1 MSVEENKTIVRRYAE
16 EAFGKGN
23 VAVSDELLSPNY
35 VHHTLLPGITPDR
48 EGRKQ
53 LASMLR
59 TAFPDLHV
67 TIEDMATEGGKVAAR
82 WTCSGTHKGEYMGI
96 APTGKQV
103 MWTGMSIHRIEGG
116 KIAESWDE
124 VDNLGMMQQLGAV
137 PTPGQSVG

>member
-1 MSVEENKTIVRRYAE
+1 MSVEENRALVRRYAE
-16 EAFGKGN
+16 ETFGKGN
-23 VAVSDELLSPNY
+23 VAVSDELLSPEY

-53 LASMLR
+53 LAAMLH

-67 TIEDMATEGGKVAAR
+67 TIEDIATEGDKVAVR

-103 MWTGMSIHRIEGG
+103 TWTGMSIHHIEGG
-116 KIAESWDE
+116 KIAQSWDE
-124 VDNLGMMQQLGAV
+124 VDNLGMMQQLGV
-137 PTPGQSVG
+137 IPPR